1 MIALIQSY
9 TSHLNL
15 QIKTG
20 NGLMLECNA
29 LIALVCFYV
38 LYFNLNVEQ
47 ANKFEHLISLATE
60 LLKQIY
66 RYYS

>member
-9 TSHLNL
+9 ASHLNL

-20 NGLMLECNA
+20 NGLMLECHA

-47 ANKFEHLISLATE
+47 ANKFEHLISPSTE
-60 LLKQIY
+60 VSETHY
-66 RYYS
+66 